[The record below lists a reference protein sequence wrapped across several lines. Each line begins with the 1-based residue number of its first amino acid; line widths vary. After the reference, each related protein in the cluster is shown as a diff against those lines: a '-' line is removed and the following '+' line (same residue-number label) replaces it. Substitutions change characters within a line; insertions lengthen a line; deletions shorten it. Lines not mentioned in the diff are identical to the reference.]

1 MIFVLLLHVIW
12 CSVLRNL
19 KVRSTYSL
27 LLYEHLGYR
36 KMEEDAVSL
45 VISFR
50 TRVWMTLFVSSVLK
64 LGSPYKSLIT
74 RALLCIYCLR
84 RNNKGLS
91 VEGYLHHRSSAG
103 RTSMLLGSCGW
114 GKGADIF
121 NSYHPHPA
129 PYQQLPHK
137 ASCHRSPKSLIP
149 LGLNV
154 GWTT

>member
-1 MIFVLLLHVIW
+1 MFSSSKSASEIYLQSTI
-12 CSVLRNL
+12 
-19 KVRSTYSL
+19 VRKL
-27 LLYEHLGYR
+27 WLQKDE
-36 KMEEDAVSL
+36 AVSL
-45 VISFR
+45 FISFR

-64 LGSPYKSLIT
+64 LGSPYQSLIT
-74 RALLCIYCLR
+74 RAMLRR

-137 ASCHRSPKSLIP
+137 ASCHRTTKSLIP

-154 GWTT
+154 VWTT

>member
-1 MIFVLLLHVIW
+1 
-12 CSVLRNL
+12 
-19 KVRSTYSL
+19 
-27 LLYEHLGYR
+27 
-36 KMEEDAVSL
+36 
-45 VISFR
+45 
-50 TRVWMTLFVSSVLK
+50 MTLFVSSVLK
-64 LGSPYKSLIT
+64 LGSPYQSLIT
-74 RALLCIYCLR
+74 RAMLRIYCLR

-137 ASCHRSPKSLIP
+137 ASCHRTPKSLIP